1 MNIFGCALLY
11 CYIKCMLKVTKA
23 WETSKNYNKKYCKII
38 ITNTVEHVY
47 IFPRNIVYFPPIQIL
62 ISSLWCN
69 VMASLKLTL
78 TYKAW
83 ATSAFT
89 EITLI
94 KRVCHKICVIWI
106 WTNWSKKRTLS
117 LFWGIIN
124 SFYFLLLVSFRRGNS
139 YQCDVTVI
147 CVSTWYV
154 FPWTH
159 ILSDMC
165 FPSPERHILSDVCF
179 PTWETHIHSDMWP
192 RKDITLVICVPY
204 LGNTYP

>member
-1 MNIFGCALLY
+1 
-11 CYIKCMLKVTKA
+11 
-23 WETSKNYNKKYCKII
+23 
-38 ITNTVEHVY
+38 
-47 IFPRNIVYFPPIQIL
+47 
-62 ISSLWCN
+62 
-69 VMASLKLTL
+69 MASLKLTL

-83 ATSAFT
+83 ATCAFT
-89 EITLI
+89 EINSI
-94 KRVCHKICVIWI
+94 KRVCYEICVIRI

-124 SFYFLLLVSFRRGNS
+124 SFYFLLLVSARRGNS

-154 FPWTH
+154 FPRTH

-165 FPSPERHILSDVCF
+165 FLTWERHIPCDMCFLSPERHILSDMCF